1 MRRLSMLIAVLAT
14 MFGAP
19 LSAQDTSLAAGVR
32 VTQIVTDPAEVV
44 MEAGSTIPLSI
55 RALDAAGNVVNA
67 SLRVRGRGLDYSD
80 GNLTAAEG
88 GDYVLVASVVLPGE
102 ATAAPASATI
112 AVHVNW
118 PAIARISVE
127 TANDHRLYAG
137 TEVRYGA
144 QAFFANGIS
153 RKGVSFSWSTS
164 DADVAT
170 VDAWGSVTAHS
181 PGSVSITAS
190 YEGVEGA
197 VRLAVPALDATA
209 LELRGGIDQVRQ
221 GDVVTFQAVATG
233 GAAPVT
239 DVPVMWSVF
248 FEPDD
253 TINAPGAAGI
263 VNEGK
268 FVGEVPGQYTV
279 LATAG
284 DLVARRKV
292 DVRARGAVQ
301 DVELNGRGGV
311 SDQRSSDLWMFE
323 GVDGRDYGLTGT
335 WGAEGWAFF
344 WDVTNPTAIAK
355 IDSIQVDAR
364 TVNDV
369 KVAPNGRYAALSREG
384 ASTRKDGPVLVD
396 LSDPMHPV
404 IASYIEDSHI
414 TGGVHNMFAM
424 DNYLFALSNGDKYVI
439 FDVTDLKN
447 PKFVSEYNHPN
458 SRVHD
463 VWVHDG
469 VAYSSEWGTGVV
481 VVDVG
486 NGKWGGSIENPV
498 FVTAVPY
505 PVGQTHAAFPYYSES
520 ADKFYLFL
528 GDEIMGRGDQAWRGT
543 GLNTVPAG
551 RDGTPVAF
559 SGYVHIIDFTDPEHP
574 LDIARYEVP
583 EFGTHNMWVEDDV
596 LYQAYYDGGVRM
608 VDVSGELMGNLA
620 TQGREIA
627 VFKPFTSDGFTP
639 NVSMVWG
646 AQPYKGNIFF
656 SDLTS
661 GLWSVKLKPTQRPI
675 S

>member
-1 MRRLSMLIAVLAT
+1 MLIAVLAM

-209 LELRGGIDQVRQ
+209 LELWGGTDQVRQ

-301 DVELNGRGGV
+301 DIELNGRGGV

-639 NVSMVWG
+639 NVSVVWG

>member
-1 MRRLSMLIAVLAT
+1 MLIAVLAT

-209 LELRGGIDQVRQ
+209 LELWGGTDQVRQ

-301 DVELNGRGGV
+301 DIELNGRGGV

-469 VAYSSEWGTGVV
+469 IAYSSEWGTGVV

-627 VFKPFTSDGFTP
+627 AFKPFTSDGFTP